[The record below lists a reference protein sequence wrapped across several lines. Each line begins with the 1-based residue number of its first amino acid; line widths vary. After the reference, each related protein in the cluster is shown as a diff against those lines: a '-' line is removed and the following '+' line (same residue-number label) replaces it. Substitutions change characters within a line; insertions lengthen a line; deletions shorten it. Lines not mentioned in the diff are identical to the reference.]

1 MASYYSPKTRQ
12 TLAPEEAL
20 YEDVELPHARRQQA
34 QAKTEKDAVIDALT
48 QQILSQGTTSKW
60 SGEGFGSAEANAR
73 DMAKI
78 LAETGI
84 TDIKQFGQFE
94 VPDSKEVFVVQ
105 ESDEWSGSGTGKWYF
120 VNGAG
125 DKVYVDPNTVY
136 PRDVWEGDGI
146 STQAVVSIPSTKVV
160 YGNKD
165 TKQAVAITYGE
176 RRPGGAWGGTYAGKG
191 NTGYRVQFGPDGTPY
206 FYTTG
211 HSSSDLQD
219 FAPLLQLAAL
229 IPSPIQPY
237 AQAANA
243 AIAIYQGDIFGGLA
257 SIASIP
263 GVSEAAKA
271 AELGSVVSGLRT
283 ASDIDKAVKAFE
295 SGDIVGAG
303 LRAAGIAGV
312 KELAGYD
319 INDVKKAVN
328 LGMAIKN
335 AEQDPMALVRAGSAF
350 APKDVYGHD
359 PSMLKEGSF
368 RYNDVFDPKTA
379 GLVDLS
385 EQPIE
390 GYEFTKDF
398 TPGVGLD
405 LFPDLQGPGIKA
417 PPMETDVFRPDGSV
431 NYDIFDFEGY
441 KGEPGLEMPR
451 APNMPS
457 MGGGQG
463 FVVPVEGGVMT
474 ESGFIP
480 TGYTPDLGDP
490 SSFINK
496 PAPGAEVSGSVQ
508 KALDAG
514 AAATAKDINKAGQTK
529 SQTQQ
534 QSGSGIDFAGLL
546 GLLGSLGG
554 QQAPSV
560 LAVPENSADIKL
572 MEEIFGTSLS
582 APSTG
587 TETDKA
593 EAIAR
598 LLRS

>member
-1 MASYYSPKTRQ
+1 MAINASANRFLS
-12 TLAPEEAL
+12 PEEL
-20 YEDVELPHARRQQA
+20 QYPIYEDVGSPTAQAVPA
-34 QAKTEKDAVIDALT
+34 QAKKEEPVVDKLM
-48 QQILSQGTTSKW
+48 QQILGQGTTSQW
-60 SGEGFGSAEANAR
+60 FGEGFGSAEANAR

-78 LAETGI
+78 LADTGI

-94 VPDSKEVFVVQ
+94 VPDSTEVPVVQ

-136 PRDVWEGDGI
+136 SRDVGQGDGI
-146 STQAVVSIPSTKVV
+146 STQAVASLPSTKVV

-165 TKQAVAITYGE
+165 TKQAVANTYGE
-176 RRPGGAWGGTYAGKG
+176 RQADNAWGGTYAGKG

-211 HSSSDLQD
+211 ASSSDLQD
-219 FAPLLQLAAL
+219 IAPLLQLAAL
-229 IPSPIQPY
+229 IPSPIQPF

-243 AIAIYQGDIFGGLA
+243 AIAIDQGNILGGLA
-257 SIASIP
+257 SVAGIP

-283 ASDIDKAVKAFE
+283 ASDIDKAVKALE

-335 AEQDPMALVRAGSAF
+335 EDPSALISSVASF
-350 APKDVYGHD
+350 APKGAYAFDK
-359 PSMLKEGSF
+359 SQLEEGSF
-368 RYNDVFDPKTA
+368 KYPQVFDPKTA

-398 TPGVGLD
+398 GVGAD
-405 LFPDLQGPGIKA
+405 YELFPNARGPGIQ
-417 PPMETDVFRPDGSV
+417 PPPVDTDVFNQDGSI
-431 NYDIFDFEGY
+431 NYNISDLEGY
-441 KGEPGLEMPR
+441 GGEPRLKMPE
-451 APNMPS
+451 APNMES

-463 FVVPVEGGVMT
+463 FVLPVDGGVMT

-490 SSFINK
+490 GSFINQ
-496 PAPGAEVSGSVQ
+496 PPPGGDVSDAVQ

-514 AAATAKDINKAGQTK
+514 AKQTLKDIQDQNKKTTPTAQGGMDL
-529 SQTQQ
+529 S
-534 QSGSGIDFAGLL
+534 GLL
-546 GLLGSLGG
+546 ALLGGG

-572 MEEIFGTSLS
+572 MEDIFGTSLS

-587 TETDKA
+587 KETDQA
-593 EAIAR
+593 ALAR

>member
-1 MASYYSPKTRQ
+1 MAQDWTWDKAYADYAW
-12 TLAPEEAL
+12 TLRNGEVTEDKIRSW
-20 YEDVELPHARRQQA
+20 YEPLS
-34 QAKTEKDAVIDALT
+34 KDFADRIVAIHKDITKQSNVDKWWGGDIGKEDAA
-48 QQILSQGTTSKW
+48 W
-60 SGEGFGSAEANAR
+60 
-73 DMAKI
+73 DMAFR
-78 LAETGI
+78 LAETGAGSLYDI
-84 TDIKQFGQFE
+84 GQRQVERTVEGEGGPYSTTDFELFNKRTGEPLTRFNQVGFDNIYNLQFTPEG
-94 VPDSKEVFVVQ
+94 VPVAYTEN
-105 ESDEWSGSGTGKWYF
+105 ETSDWVDFRE
-120 VNGAG
+120 GA
-125 DKVYVDPNTVY
+125 KFLANTI
-136 PRDVWEGDGI
+136 GM
-146 STQAVVSIPSTKVV
+146 
-160 YGNKD
+160 
-165 TKQAVAITYGE
+165 
-176 RRPGGAWGGTYAGKG
+176 
-191 NTGYRVQFGPDGTPY
+191 FTPA
-206 FYTTG
+206 
-211 HSSSDLQD
+211 
-219 FAPLLQLAAL
+219 APYIA
-229 IPSPIQPY
+229 
-237 AQAANA
+237 AANA
-243 AIAIYQGDIFGGLA
+243 ANFA
-257 SIASIP
+257 SK
-263 GVSEAAKA
+263 GQ
-271 AELGSVVSGLRT
+271 L
-283 ASDIDKAVKAFE
+283 DKA
-295 SGDIVGAG
+295 ILTG
-303 LRAAGIAGV
+303 LPAAGYFAGQFGAAADTV
-312 KELAGYD
+312 SAINEANKYAKVLKALDDKRLLDAAFQGADLVGISKMSGYD
-319 INDVKKAVN
+319 LGDVKKAVD

-534 QSGSGIDFAGLL
+534 QPGSGVDFAGLL

-587 TETDKA
+587 NETDKA
-593 EAIAR
+593 EALAR